1 MELVP
6 ITISGRPAREVP
18 HLPDVALEA
27 LAGTAMLYREA
38 GYEPPWIGYLVV
50 DGGHCV
56 GTCAFKAAPRDDRAE
71 LAFFT
76 FPGHEGRGL
85 ATRMC
90 RELAAIAR
98 TAQPGIVVTA
108 QTLPETNAS
117 TRVLEKSGFRR
128 SAEFVHPED
137 GLVWEWTLDPAPQD
151 GSFERRGTRTRSHRD
166 RG

>member
-18 HLPDVALEA
+18 QLPDVALEA
-27 LAGTAMLYREA
+27 LAGTAMLYRET
-38 GYEPPWIGYLVV
+38 GFEPPWIGYVV
-50 DGGHCV
+50 VESGDCV
-56 GTCAFKAAPRDDRAE
+56 GTCAFKSAPSDDRAE
-71 LAFFT
+71 LAYFT

-90 RELAAIAR
+90 AELIKIAHS
-98 TAQPGIVVTA
+98 AQPGIVVTA
-108 QTLPETNAS
+108 QTLPEFNAS

-137 GLVWEWTLDPAPQD
+137 GLVWEWTLDPPP
-151 GSFERRGTRTRSHRD
+151 
-166 RG
+166 

>member
-18 HLPDVALEA
+18 PLPDVAQEA
-27 LAGTAMLYREA
+27 LAGTAMLYRET
-38 GYEPPWIGYLVV
+38 GFEPPWIGYLVV
-50 DGGHCV
+50 EAGACV

-71 LAFFT
+71 LAYFS

-85 ATRMC
+85 ATLMC
-90 RELAAIAR
+90 RELVAIAR

-108 QTLPETNAS
+108 QTLPEYNAS
-117 TRVLEKSGFRR
+117 TRVLEKCGFRR

-137 GLVWEWTLDPAPQD
+137 GLVWEWSLDPP
-151 GSFERRGTRTRSHRD
+151 
-166 RG
+166 